1 MERMKYLRNEISQNV
16 KQIKDIRLKGPQTS
30 YEAKHIQ
37 DVITKYG
44 E

>member
-1 MERMKYLRNEISQNV
+1 MKYLRNEISQNV
-16 KQIKDIRLKGPQTS
+16 KQIKDIRLKGPYTAS